1 LLLRGDSATAK
12 GSLHEL
18 FKIIRFLGFDFF
30 MLGLSE
36 IIGRETF
43 SSWLRLLLYLKELTS
58 VLIAIVYS
66 DLLPKYQDILSDAE
80 IER

>member
-1 LLLRGDSATAK
+1 
-12 GSLHEL
+12 
-18 FKIIRFLGFDFF
+18 

-36 IIGRETF
+36 IIGRDTF